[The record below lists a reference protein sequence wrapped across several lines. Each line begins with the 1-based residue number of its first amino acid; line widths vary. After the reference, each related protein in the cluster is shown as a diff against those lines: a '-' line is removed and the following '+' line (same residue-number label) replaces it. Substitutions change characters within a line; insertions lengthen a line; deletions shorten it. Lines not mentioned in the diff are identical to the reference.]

1 MIQKDKIAVTVIT
14 GFLGSGKT
22 TFINFLLKRYPKTQF
37 ALVENEFGDVAIDTQ
52 LIKGVEASRLFE
64 LKQGCICCTISNE
77 YELVLQELAE
87 RFPHVE
93 HLLIETT
100 GIADPAGVIRPFF
113 REERLKELYTFK
125 GTICL
130 FDALNYEN
138 PPEQEITQKQL
149 AVADEIVVTKSENFQ
164 HPETEKIRKWIEN
177 VNPLANVWFSENGIT
192 DDFDLFSIKKHNR
205 FFIDRKTAH
214 LHATIRT
221 KTLSFSVP
229 LNREEFTRWLAYN
242 VDVYKNEIY
251 RVKGL
256 LCFEN
261 EPFEFVLQGV
271 GGNFE
276 IAEGENLAAESL
288 NQLVFIGQL
297 DNLPLD
303 YFNPQWSSKAE

>member
-1 MIQKDKIAVTVIT
+1 MKQKDKIAVTVIT

-22 TFINFLLKRYPKTQF
+22 TFINFLLKKYSEIQF

-64 LKQGCICCTISNE
+64 LKQGCICCTNTNE

-87 RFPHVE
+87 RFPHVQ

-100 GIADPAGVIRPFF
+100 GVADPAGVIRPFF
-113 REERLKELYTFK
+113 REERLKELYTFN
-125 GTICL
+125 GTICMV
-130 FDALNYEN
+130 DALNYEN
-138 PPEQEITQKQL
+138 QSEPEISLKQL
-149 AVADEIVVTKSENFQ
+149 AMADEVVVTKAENFQ
-164 HPETEKIRKWIEN
+164 PSELGKVKKWIEK
-177 VNPLANVWFSENGIT
+177 VNPLAQNWFPENGIT
-192 DDFDLFSIKKHNR
+192 DGLDLFSIQKQNR
-205 FFIDRKTAH
+205 FFIERKTAD
-214 LHATIRT
+214 LHAAIQT
-221 KTLSFSVP
+221 KTLNFSVP

-242 VDVYKNEIY
+242 LDVYKNEIY

-271 GGNFE
+271 GGSFE
-276 IAEGENLAAESL
+276 ITEGENLAAESL

-303 YFNPQWSSKAE
+303 FFNAQ

>member
-64 LKQGCICCTISNE
+64 LKQGCICCTITNE

-87 RFPHVE
+87 RFPHVQ

-100 GIADPAGVIRPFF
+100 GVADPAGVIRPFF
-113 REERLKELYTFK
+113 REERLKELYTFN
-125 GTICL
+125 GTICIL
-130 FDALNYEN
+130 DAQNYEYQ
-138 PPEQEITQKQL
+138 PEPEISLKQL
-149 AVADEIVVTKSENFQ
+149 AMADEVVVTKAENFQ
-164 HPETEKIRKWIEN
+164 HAERAQVKKWLEK
-177 VNPLANVWFSENGIT
+177 VNPLARVWFSGNEIVDGL
-192 DDFDLFSIKKHNR
+192 DLFSIQKQNR
-205 FFIDRKTAH
+205 FFIERKTAD
-214 LHATIRT
+214 LHAAIQT
-221 KTLSFSVP
+221 KTLHFSAP

-242 VDVYKNEIY
+242 LDVYKKEIY

-271 GGNFE
+271 GGSFE
-276 IAEGENLAAESL
+276 ITEGGNLAAESL

-303 YFNPQWSSKAE
+303 FFNAQ

>member
-22 TFINFLLKRYPKTQF
+22 TFINFLLKRYTKTQF

-64 LKQGCICCTISNE
+64 LKQGCICCTITNE

-87 RFPHVE
+87 RFPHVQ

-100 GIADPAGVIRPFF
+100 GVADPAGVIRPFF
-113 REERLKELYTFK
+113 REERLKELYTFN
-125 GTICL
+125 GTICIL
-130 FDALNYEN
+130 DAQNYEYQ
-138 PPEQEITQKQL
+138 PEPEISLKQL
-149 AVADEIVVTKSENFQ
+149 AMADEVVVAKAENFQ
-164 HPETEKIRKWIEN
+164 HAERAQVKKWLEK
-177 VNPLANVWFSENGIT
+177 VNPLARVWFSGNEIVDGL
-192 DDFDLFSIKKHNR
+192 DLFSIQKQNR
-205 FFIDRKTAH
+205 FFIERKTAD
-214 LHATIRT
+214 LHADIQT
-221 KTLSFSVP
+221 KTLHFSAP
-229 LNREEFTRWLAYN
+229 LNLEEFTRWLAYN
-242 VDVYKNEIY
+242 LDVYKKEIY

-271 GGNFE
+271 GGSFE
-276 IAEGENLAAESL
+276 ITEGENLAAESL

-303 YFNPQWSSKAE
+303 FFNAQ